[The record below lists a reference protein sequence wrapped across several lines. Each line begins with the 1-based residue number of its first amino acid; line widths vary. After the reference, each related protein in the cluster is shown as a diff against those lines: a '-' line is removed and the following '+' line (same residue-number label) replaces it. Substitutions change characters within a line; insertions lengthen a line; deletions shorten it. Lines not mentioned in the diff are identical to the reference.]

1 MSFLYPLGLLGL
13 IAVPILILIYIIK
26 NRYTEK
32 IIASTY
38 IWNLSEKFLKRRV
51 PIKLAGL
58 ISLILQLLIAIFVSF
73 AVAHPL
79 ITLPDS
85 AGAYCFVLDGSGSM
99 NFEQDGTTRFDLAKD
114 EIYKIIDGSANGSN
128 YTLIYVSESAD
139 FIFEEVADK
148 KSAKQIV
155 SDLKVGYCSTDTE
168 KAIGVAQEFFDYN
181 PSVTTYLL
189 TDKDYLQ
196 SDNIEIINVA
206 KAADNYAVTNVTYE
220 LAGSQLRISGSVVA
234 YSNEKELTIEL
245 YFDGSDKALD
255 SQAVTATQEGTEFSF
270 LCNKTSFEYF
280 TVKIADS
287 DKMPLD
293 NQVTVYDVASQNVP
307 EILLVSD
314 KPFFIRAALASVGI
328 TIKEDNLLG
337 TDEFNNNAGYGLYI
351 FDSFMPSVLPD
362 DGAVWFFNPQGTL
375 AGTNFSYQSEMEP
388 RSVATYSTSTASL
401 VRRLLNGVVNVVNN
415 TVETRTFLLKSY
427 VKCGF
432 SANFT
437 TLITCDSNPILFV
450 GSNVYGNREVVFSF
464 DIHDSAPF
472 ALLGDLATLFNNLID
487 YSFPTVIDQTTYYCG
502 DVLEINLPAGCSGV
516 IIETPND
523 NKAYP
528 DSSSTICEYKLTEV
542 GLYRIVLTMKDNS
555 ERVLNV
561 FAALPE
567 DERVPMP
574 FGEDFTIFGEAGN
587 GHSDGYIDP
596 LIYLFIVIA
605 VLAVADYGV
614 YCYEQY
620 QLR

>member
-1 MSFLYPLGLLGL
+1 MKFLYPLGLLGL

-38 IWNLSEKFLKRRV
+38 LWTLSERFLKRRIPV
-51 PIKLAGL
+51 KLAGL

-79 ITLPDS
+79 ITLHDS
-85 AGAYCFVLDGSGSM
+85 AEAYCFVLDGSGSM
-99 NFEQDGTTRFDLAKD
+99 NFEQDGTTRFDIAK
-114 EIYKIIDGSANGSN
+114 EQIYAIIDDSANGSD
-128 YTLIYVSESAD
+128 YTLIFVKDSAE
-139 FIFEEVADK
+139 FVFEEITDK
-148 KSAKQIV
+148 KSAKQIIA
-155 SDLKVGYCSTDTE
+155 DLDVGYGSVETADV
-168 KAIGVAQEFFDYN
+168 IGAAQEFFDYN
-181 PSVTTYLL
+181 PSVSTYLL
-189 TDKDYLQ
+189 TDKDFEQ
-196 SDNIEIINVA
+196 SNNIQIINVA
-206 KAADNYAVTNVTYE
+206 KVVDNYAITNVTYE
-220 LAGSQLRISGSVVA
+220 LAGSQLRIMGTAVA
-234 YSNEKELTIEL
+234 YSSEKSLTINL
-245 YFDGSDKALD
+245 YFDGSDDAYATL
-255 SQAVTATQEGTEFSF
+255 AVEATQEGKDFEFLSDRT
-270 LCNKTSFEYF
+270 NFEFF
-280 TVKIADS
+280 TVKIAEQDEL
-287 DKMPLD
+287 DLD
-293 NQVTVYDVASQNVP
+293 NEVTVYDVAYQNVSN
-307 EILLVSD
+307 ILLVSD
-314 KPFFIRAALASVGI
+314 SPFFIRAALASAGVTKVDFI
-328 TIKEDNLLG
+328 T
-337 TDEFNNNAGYGLYI
+337 TDEFNDNAGYGLYI

-375 AGTNFSYQSEMEP
+375 AGTNFSYQSEVEP
-388 RSVATYSTSTASL
+388 RSVATYSTSTSTT
-401 VRRLLNGVVNVVNN
+401 VRKLLNGVVNVVND

-437 TLITCDSNPILFV
+437 PLITCDGNPILFV
-450 GSNVYGNREVVFSF
+450 GSNTYGNREVVFSF

-472 ALLGDLATLFNNLID
+472 ALLGDLATIVSNLID
-487 YSFPTVIDQTTYYCG
+487 YSFPTVIEQTTFYCG
-502 DVLEINLPAGCSGV
+502 DFVQINLPAGCSGV
-516 IIETPND
+516 RIETPND

-528 DSSSTICEYKLTEV
+528 DSSTTICEYQLTEV
-542 GLYRIVLTMKDNS
+542 GVYNIVLTMKDNS

-574 FGEDFTIFGEAGN
+574 FENDFSIIGEAE
-587 GHSDGYIDP
+587 HERSDGYFDL